1 MSFTNITEQVE
12 PSPKADELV
21 RAVSNHQTPMAP
33 LDLVEEQRPRAKLR
47 IWAILIALYLALF
60 VAALDQTIIATS
72 IPTISAQLHS
82 AAGYFW
88 IGGAYLLANAA
99 AAPIWAKCS
108 DIWGRKPAL
117 LGAVALFAIASIIAA
132 TSVSMTMLIAARAL
146 QGTAG
151 GGLLQLV
158 TITISDLFSMRRR
171 TLYLGLLEVMW
182 AVAGGAGPLIG
193 GAFTQLVSWR
203 WCFWINLPVS
213 GVTFL
218 LLFLFL
224 DVHNPRT
231 RLREGLAAIDWLGT
245 LSVLAVTLMLLLGLD
260 FGGTVFPWSSAKVIC
275 LIVFGTLMIGFFIFS
290 EKRLAKYPLM
300 PLDMFKDMSNIAL
313 FLVGFSQGMVFIAAE
328 YYLPLYLQSVK
339 QASPLRSGVLILPI
353 TVSEAVIGIACGVI
367 MHQTGRYKEIIV
379 VGAALTALG
388 TGLYISFD
396 RSTPIARLV
405 GFEIIGGSGCGM
417 LFEAPIIALQNAVTQ
432 ADTATATATYGF
444 LRNIATSMS
453 IVIGGVIFQN
463 GMDMRASALKGA
475 GLASDLVEAFSGGE
489 AAASVELV
497 GTIENAAR
505 RRAAEDAF
513 AWSLRNMW
521 IFFTAIAGVGV
532 LAAFFVRQK
541 DLSKEHTETKTGIEQ
556 MTRREAPS

>member
-1 MSFTNITEQVE
+1 MSSTNMTEQVE
-12 PSPKADELV
+12 PSPKTEDLV
-21 RAVSNHQTPMAP
+21 RAVSNHQAPMAP

-117 LGAVALFAIASIIAA
+117 LSAVALFAIASIIAA

-353 TVSEAVIGIACGVI
+353 TVSEAVIGIVCGVL
-367 MHQTGRYKEIIV
+367 MHQTGRYKEIIC

-417 LFEAPIIALQNAVTQ
+417 LFEAPIIALQSAVTQ

-463 GMDMRASALKGA
+463 GMDMRASALKSA

-521 IFFTAIAGVGV
+521 IFFTAIAGIGV

-556 MTRREAPS
+556 MTRREVPS